1 MASWRRLARGFNLGL
16 LGGLICLVALAA
28 PALADDYPN
37 QPIHVE
43 LGFAAGSGADILTRY
58 FTDKLQGL
66 AKQPVI
72 VDNKPGATGNIALR
86 AAAEA
91 KPDGYTLIFTA
102 NSNMAG
108 SRFLFKD
115 LPFDTLKDFVP
126 IASFAQITFVM
137 VVSPKSPINSVADL
151 TAYLKAKKGALSG
164 YTNQTGQLSTEY
176 YKQIAGVTTT
186 PVSYKATPDAMRDI
200 IEGQLDFMIIDGTFG
215 AAQVRQGQLKALAVT
230 TAQRSPSLPEVPT
243 MQEAGVPNFDFSPWW
258 AAYAPKGTPQPV
270 LDKLQAWILQIAA
283 LPDTAQFLKDDG
295 AVPQHDTGPQADARL
310 KAELPKWDSLV
321 KAAGIQPQ

>member
-1 MASWRRLARGFNLGL
+1 MTLWQRLAREITLGL
-16 LGGLICLVALAA
+16 MGLLVLAA
-28 PALADDYPN
+28 PAMADDAYPT
-37 QPIHVE
+37 QPIHVV

-58 FTDKLQGL
+58 YTQKLQDL

-91 KPDGYTLIFTA
+91 KPDGYTLLFTA

-137 VVSPKSPINSVADL
+137 VVSPKSPINTVADL
-151 TAYLKAKKGALSG
+151 TAYLKRKKDALYG
-164 YTNQTGQLSTEY
+164 YTNQTAELSTEY
-176 YKQIAGVTTT
+176 YKQLAGVSAN

-200 IEGQLDFMIIDGTFG
+200 IEGQLDFMVIDGTFG
-215 AAQVRQGQLKALAVT
+215 AAQIRQGQLKALAVT

-243 MQEAGVPNFDFSPWW
+243 MQEAGIPHYEFSPWW
-258 AAYAPKGTPQPV
+258 AAYAPKGTPQPI
-270 LDKLQAWILQIAA
+270 LDKLQGWILQIAA
-283 LPDTAQFLKDDG
+283 LPETASFLKDNG
-295 AVPQHDTGPQADARL
+295 AIPQHDTGPQADARL
-310 KAELPKWDSLV
+310 RAELPKWDSLV